1 MVWSQR
7 RCVKG
12 RHEAESWRADITKPA
27 VVSCPPPEDR
37 SRGPRPP
44 RPPCLVWTPSP
55 MQNTNWRKR
64 NLLIPSEHTSVLK
77 KGKDSHPSFW
87 SIKLGQLIVC
97 GCPRLQTPDKW
108 PRKVERREI
117 ETEREASVR
126 GDTPS
131 TQDKAV
137 RPVTWLLWNCSQSD
151 EDFPFFTPTCQVS
164 GRKQAG
170 PVSLDTNPAKLCFS
184 QSPEVKITLPSESS
198 CLPGEP

>member
-1 MVWSQR
+1 MCKGKAWSRELKDWHHQTCSR
-7 RCVKG
+7 
-12 RHEAESWRADITKPA
+12 ELPA
-27 VVSCPPPEDR
+27 PEDR
-37 SRGPRPP
+37 SRGP

-55 MQNTNWRKR
+55 MQNTNWRKQ
-64 NLLIPSEHTSVLK
+64 NFLIPSEHISVLK

-87 SIKLGQLIVC
+87 SIKLGQFIVC

-108 PRKVERREI
+108 PRKVERWEI
-117 ETEREASVR
+117 ETEHEASVR

-137 RPVTWLLWNCSQSD
+137 RPVTWLLWNCSESS
-151 EDFPFFTPTCQVS
+151 ENGLPLLHTHMS
-164 GRKQAG
+164 GVRQEIGWAW
-170 PVSLDTNPAKLCFS
+170 VWTRTQQKLCFS